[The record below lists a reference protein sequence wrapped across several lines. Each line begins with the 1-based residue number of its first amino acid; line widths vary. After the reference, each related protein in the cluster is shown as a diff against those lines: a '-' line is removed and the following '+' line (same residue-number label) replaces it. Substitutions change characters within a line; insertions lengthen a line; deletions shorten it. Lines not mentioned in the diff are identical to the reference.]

1 MLRKL
6 TKLYWGS
13 GFGGWGRWVKDCEDR
28 FLFLN
33 SKYKFGNDGRCVPS
47 QLFKTSGFWNS
58 LIYVKDDV
66 PWIRFR
72 VHDGCRVRFWRDKWC
87 IQSVLLNLFPNLYLL
102 ERRQQAFFAENLLII
117 SGRVM

>member
-1 MLRKL
+1 MLRNL

-13 GFGGWGRWVKDCEDR
+13 GFGGWRRRVKDCGDR

-33 SKYKFGNDGRCVPS
+33 ISWVMMAGVCQANCLKLMGFGT
-47 QLFKTSGFWNS
+47 QLFTSGFWNS
-58 LIYVKDDV
+58 IISVKDDVV

-72 VHDGCRVRFWRDKWC
+72 VHDGCRVRFWHDKWC
-87 IQSVLLNLFPNLYLL
+87 GQSMLLNL
-102 ERRQQAFFAENLLII
+102 FAENLLII